1 MYSSTR
7 VQRCPSCG
15 RIYEDGSDVCIED
28 GSTLKP
34 INVLIGRPADELE
47 TRLERGGHFAAADT
61 LPRSEGTQPVRKAG
75 ELFAGKYALLGELG
89 SGGMGSVY
97 EAENAWTGRRVAIK
111 TLRSELL
118 GSSDIVSRFLQEG
131 RATARIQHPNVLEIL
146 DMGQEAGGELYI
158 IQEFLVGTDLRT
170 RLTAGAMTLREAIDA
185 LLPIMGALAAAHAR
199 GIVHRDVKPAN
210 IVLARE
216 ASSSEPV
223 PKLIDFGIAK
233 VLPNGRDGVMSL
245 TNTMRGELM
254 GTPSYMSPEQII
266 GDPKLDGSADI
277 WSMGVVFYEALTGRR
292 AFSGESLPEV
302 IRKILSVK
310 PPPIR
315 ELAPRVPQE
324 IADVIDKMTE
334 TERENRFP
342 TMRAVIEAL
351 RSTSLLSEDALG
363 AQIVRRHRAS
373 LPPAA
378 SSTKVSAEWYVVVAC
393 ADWQEVQDRV
403 AACLAIRGMVIAS
416 DRPPLKGSVADVILE
431 LPNTTHLELTGVVEG
446 VENDNVM
453 VRLDASCEID
463 LLLLEQVAATHV
475 GPSFPAIAESIRP
488 PGKISPILGID
499 FGTSYTS
506 AAVMIGDRAHLIH
519 DAQGRAIH
527 PSIVTY
533 SDRSM
538 PLVGWEARRA
548 VLSAPSRTVCG
559 VKRLLGRSYSDPLLA
574 GYMASLPYRCV
585 RAPNDTVMM
594 EIDDPPIP
602 AIQIAALIIEHIK
615 RIAEQ
620 QTGETFEQA
629 VLSIPVAFTEP
640 QRAALRRAAERA
652 GLKVAALIEEP
663 VAGALACGFD
673 PEREELVAIYDL
685 GGGTFDFSL
694 VGMYKDRFRVL
705 STTGDAWLGG
715 DDYDLLLAQKIAD
728 EFWQKT
734 RLDLRRRA
742 VEWQRLLFASEQAKR
757 ALSFEERAEV
767 IVEGALQ
774 TPRVDIRQTIS
785 RAKLEELGKELTA
798 RSIELVS
805 EALQQS
811 GTHPRNVTQIAMTG
825 GMSRAPF
832 IRRELGKL
840 FEREVADRVNPQ
852 EAVCIG
858 AAIHASRLVSS

>member
-1 MYSSTR
+1 MR
-7 VQRCPSCG
+7 RCASCG
-15 RIYEDGSDVCIED
+15 RIYEDGSDLCIED
-28 GSTLKP
+28 GSELKP

-47 TRLERGGHFAAADT
+47 TRLERGGPFAAADT
-61 LPRSEGTQPVRKAG
+61 IPRSAPTEPALGAARPAG
-75 ELFAGKYALLGELG
+75 ELFAGKYALIGELG

-111 TLRSELL
+111 TLRTELL
-118 GSSDIVSRFLQEG
+118 GSSDIVARFLQEG
-131 RATARIQHPNVLEIL
+131 RATARIQHSNVLEIL
-146 DMGQEAGGELYI
+146 DMGQEANGELYI
-158 IQEFLVGTDLRT
+158 VQEFLVGTDLRT
-170 RLTAGAMTLREAIDA
+170 RLTAGPMTLREAIDA

-199 GIVHRDVKPAN
+199 GIIHRDVKPAN

-223 PKLIDFGIAK
+223 PKLIDFGVAK
-233 VLPNGRDGVMSL
+233 VIPGLPDGLISM

-254 GTPSYMSPEQII
+254 GTPSYMSPEQIA
-266 GDPKLDGSADI
+266 GDPELDGRADI
-277 WSMGVVFYEALTGRR
+277 WSMGVVLYEALTGQR
-292 AFSGESLPEV
+292 AFSGDSLPEV

-310 PPPIR
+310 PPAIR
-315 ELAPRVPQE
+315 DVSPRVPQE
-324 IADVIDKMTE
+324 IVDVIGKMME
-334 TERENRFP
+334 TEREHRFP
-342 TMRAVIEAL
+342 TMRAVIDAL
-351 RSTSLLSEDALG
+351 RGTSLLSEDALG

-378 SSTKVSAEWYVVVAC
+378 FLPKVNAEWHAVIPC
-393 ADWQEVQDRV
+393 STWQEVQDRV
-403 AACLAIRGMVIAS
+403 ASCLAIRGMVIAA
-416 DRPPLKGSVADVILE
+416 DRPPLKNSPADIVLE
-431 LPNTTHLELTGVVEG
+431 LPNATKLELTGVVEG
-446 VENDNVM
+446 VENGKVI
-453 VRLDASCEID
+453 VQLDASCEID

-475 GPSFPAIAESIRP
+475 GPQFPAIAESVRP
-488 PGKISPILGID
+488 TGKISPVLGID

-519 DAQGRAIH
+519 DVHGRAIH

-533 SDRSM
+533 SDRGM

-585 RAPNDTVMM
+585 RAPNDTVMI
-594 EIDDPPIP
+594 ELDDPPIP
-602 AIQIAALIIEHIK
+602 AIQIAALIIEHVK

-620 QTGETFEQA
+620 QTGESFDQA
-629 VLSIPVAFTEP
+629 ALSVPVAFTEP

-652 GLKVAALIEEP
+652 GLKVVALIEEP

-673 PEREELVAIYDL
+673 PEREELVAIYDF

-715 DDYDLLLAQKIAD
+715 DDYDLLLAQKVAD

-767 IVEGALQ
+767 IVEGAMQ

-798 RSIELVS
+798 RSIELVT

-832 IRRELGKL
+832 IRRELSKL

-858 AAIHASRLVSS
+858 AAIHGARLVSS